1 LNYLRPFFLAAGRF
15 SFVEGLNMVP
25 AKGNRRGFTLVEL
38 LVVIAIIGV
47 LVALLLPAVQQAR
60 EAARRMQCANNLK
73 QYGVAIHTYH
83 DTWSK
88 LPTAPMPNAQNGNWG
103 LPVPGMQVII
113 LPQMEQQPLY
123 DKILWNWNVA
133 QSPHFTSQVRG
144 QPTSSYGSCGC
155 GYLSPV
161 NGTNGLQMAEE
172 IQVPYT
178 MCPSDSSPALGVDSN
193 WQAANTSYSGSMG
206 SQRTPSANASCL
218 LFYYNTGTVQYVE
231 ELPAGNAVDGGNG
244 RADQL
249 SGVFCRGGVK
259 GGMNFGAVRDGTSNT
274 IFMGEL
280 LGECTNDW
288 DGGWWRFIGTGSGI
302 ASTSPG
308 INLMTLCAGSQQE
321 AAQKGYPYNGITSM
335 PDCVAK
341 SNWNLGHG
349 FRSRHPQ
356 GAQFCFGDGSVHFIS
371 QTVNYATY
379 QRLGGRRDGLPI
391 GDY

>member
-1 LNYLRPFFLAAGRF
+1 
-15 SFVEGLNMVP
+15 MVHTIS
-25 AKGNRRGFTLVEL
+25 NRRGFTLVEL

-83 DTWSK
+83 DTWK
-88 LPTAPMPNAQNGNWG
+88 KIPTAPMVNAQNGNWG
-103 LPVPGMQVII
+103 LPVPGMQAII

-123 DKILWNWNVA
+123 DKILWNWTLTA
-133 QSPHFTSQVRG
+133 SPHFTSQVRG
-144 QPTSSYGSCGC
+144 QSTSSYGACGC

-161 NGTNGLQMAEE
+161 SGTNGLQMAEE
-172 IQVPYT
+172 IQVPYA
-178 MCPSDSSPALGVDSN
+178 MCPSDASPSLGADSN
-193 WQAANTSYSGSMG
+193 WQAANTSYCGSMG
-206 SQRTPSANASCL
+206 SQRTPSADASCL
-218 LFYYNTGTVQYVE
+218 LFYYNTPTVQHYE
-231 ELPAGNAVDGGNG
+231 EVPNGNAVDGGNG
-244 RADQL
+244 DPNQL
-249 SGVFCRGGVK
+249 SGVFNRGGIK
-259 GGMNFGAVRDGTSNT
+259 GGLNFGAVRDGLSNT

-288 DGGWWRFIGTGSGI
+288 DGGWWRFIGTGSGL

-308 INLMTLCAGSQQE
+308 VNLMTLCAGSAQE
-321 AAQKGYPYNGITSM
+321 AANKGYPYNGITSF
-335 PDCVAK
+335 PECWQK

-356 GAQFCFGDGSVHFIS
+356 GAQFVFGDGSVHFIS

>member
-1 LNYLRPFFLAAGRF
+1 
-15 SFVEGLNMVP
+15 MVQTN
-25 AKGNRRGFTLVEL
+25 GNRRGFTLVEL

-83 DTWSK
+83 DVWNK
-88 LPTAPMPNAQNGNWG
+88 LPTAPMAYAQNGNWG

-123 DKILWNWNVA
+123 DKIVWRWNAPAVTSSVRGYS
-133 QSPHFTSQVRG
+133 QSPG
-144 QPTSSYGSCGC
+144 A
-155 GYLSPV
+155 GYWSPIV
-161 NGTNGLQMAEE
+161 GINGVQFAEE
-172 IQVPYT
+172 IQVPYS
-178 MCPSDSSPALGVDSN
+178 MCPTDASPVMGADSN
-193 WQAANTSYSGSMG
+193 WQAANTSYCGSMG
-206 SQRTPSANASCL
+206 SQRTPSASASCL
-218 LFYYNTGTVQYVE
+218 LFYYNTAQVKYYE
-231 ELPAGNAVDGGNG
+231 EVPGGNAVDGGNG
-244 RADQL
+244 RADQI
-249 SGVFCRGGVK
+249 SGVFTRGGVT
-259 GGMNFGAVRDGTSNT
+259 GGMNFGAIRDGTSNT

-288 DGGWWRFIGTGSGI
+288 DGGWWRFIGTGSGL

-321 AAQKGYPYNGITSM
+321 AASKGYPYNGITSM

-356 GAQFCFGDGSVHFIS
+356 GAQFVFGDGSVHFLS
-371 QTVNYATY
+371 QTINYATY
-379 QRLGGRRDGLPI
+379 QRLGGRRDSLPI